1 MTRSLVS
8 GLLILVFALLLTCWS
23 WSQDLPPAQW
33 WTAIRDLDAP
43 SYAHAAFALSAVPR
57 LLVALLAG
65 AALGLSGFVLQ
76 EVLRN
81 PLAEPATLGLSA
93 GAQLG
98 VTLALLLLPGLG
110 AGGRMGAALAGAGI
124 IGGLV
129 LGLNLRR
136 GLDPVR
142 VVLTGL
148 VVNLMVSGLATLL
161 ALTQFEYLRALFVW
175 GSGSLIQNDGSIA
188 RRLAMVILPVAAL
201 LCLLARP
208 LALAGLGEA
217 SMRSLGVRLAPFRL
231 ASLSIVVV
239 LSGVVTAEV
248 GVIGFVG
255 LAAAHLARLSGAGRP
270 SDRLWLSPLFG
281 AALLAGADALVQS
294 ATPILGALPTG
305 TLTAMLGAPLILLLL
320 PRLTSTSMPKP
331 AATAPAHR
339 PQGPFALPALVALLI
354 AAILLVGLAPS
365 GDMPFDLAL
374 ALEWRWPRILAA
386 ASTGALLALSGA
398 LIQRLLGN
406 DMASPEVMGVSSG
419 AALGVTLAFLALPVI
434 DPASLLGFALAGA
447 FTAFAA
453 LLLVGGH
460 RSFSPERLLLAGV
473 ALGTLVSGA
482 VSLVIAS
489 GHPRAAYV
497 LAWMAGPTYRADMT
511 TALGATVVLMATL
524 PLALWMARPL
534 TLLPLGPSA
543 ARSLGLAL
551 GRTRVAILTIAAL
564 ATSAAVLVV
573 GPSSFVGLIAPHLAR
588 TLGFTRARP
597 HLLVSAAIGATT
609 LVLADGFGRSLMFP
623 YEIPAGILASLLG
636 GPYFVWALSR
646 AR

>member
-1 MTRSLVS
+1 MRQGLVAAL
-8 GLLILVFALLLTCWS
+8 GFLALALLFTGWV

-33 WTAIRDLDAP
+33 WTALRDADAP
-43 SYAHAAFALSAVPR
+43 SYAQAAFALSAVPR

-98 VTLALLLLPGLG
+98 VTTALLLLPGLG
-110 AGGRMGAALAGAGI
+110 AGGRMGAALLGAGI
-124 IGGLV
+124 VGGLV
-129 LGLNLRR
+129 LGPNFRR

-148 VVNLMVSGLATLL
+148 VVNLMASGLATLL
-161 ALTQFEYLRALFVW
+161 ALMQFEYLRALFVW
-175 GSGSLIQNDGSIA
+175 GSGSLLQNDGSVA
-188 RRLAMVILPVAAL
+188 RRLAMVVLPVAAL

-208 LALAGLGEA
+208 LALAGLGDA
-217 SMRSLGVRLAPFRL
+217 SMRSLGVRLAPFRM
-231 ASLSIVVV
+231 ASLGLAVV
-239 LSGVVTAEV
+239 LAGVVTADV
-248 GVIGFVG
+248 GVIGFIG
-255 LAAAHLARLSGAGRP
+255 LAAPHLARLSGAGRS
-270 SDRLWLSPLFG
+270 SDRVWLAPLFG
-281 AALLAGADALVQS
+281 AALLAGSDALVQG
-294 ATPILGALPTG
+294 AAPVLGMVPTG

-320 PRLTSTSMPKP
+320 PRLASTAMPRP
-331 AATAPAHR
+331 PAPAPTGR
-339 PQGPFALPALVALLI
+339 PPGPLVLPTILALPVVAILI
-354 AAILLVGLAPS
+354 AGLGPA

-374 ALEWRWPRILAA
+374 ALEWRWPRMLAA
-386 ASTGALLALSGA
+386 AATGALLALAGA

-406 DMASPEVMGVSSG
+406 DMASPEVLGVSSG
-419 AALGVTLAFLALPVI
+419 AAAGVTLAFLVLPVFA
-434 DPASLLGFALAGA
+434 PASLLGFALAGA
-447 FTAFAA
+447 VAAFVA
-453 LLLVGGH
+453 LLSVGG
-460 RSFSPERLLLAGV
+460 RRGFSSERLLLAGV

-511 TALGATVVLMATL
+511 TSLAAAAVLLATL
-524 PLALWMARPL
+524 PLALSMARPL
-534 TLLPLGPSA
+534 TLLPLGPA
-543 ARSLGLAL
+543 TARALGLAL
-551 GRTRVAILTIAAL
+551 GRTRLAVLSLAAV

-588 TLGFTRARP
+588 TLGFTRAAN
-597 HLLVSAAIGATT
+597 HLLVSATIGATT
-609 LVLADGFGRSLMFP
+609 LMLADGLGRSLMFP
-623 YEIPAGILASLLG
+623 YEIPAGVLASLLG

-646 AR
+646 TR